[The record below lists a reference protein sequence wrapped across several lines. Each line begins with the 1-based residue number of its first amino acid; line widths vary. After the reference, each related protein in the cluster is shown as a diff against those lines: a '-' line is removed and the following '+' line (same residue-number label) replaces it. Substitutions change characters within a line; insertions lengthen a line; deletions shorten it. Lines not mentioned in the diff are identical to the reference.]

1 MNEQQIKASLAA
13 HPKQPDAA
21 DVMQKIKTAETM
33 ETIKHFAQSPNAER
47 AKGGDLDAMRT
58 LIADMM
64 SSAEGQSLI
73 EQVKNAANN

>member
-1 MNEQQIKASLAA
+1 
-13 HPKQPDAA
+13 
-21 DVMQKIKTAETM
+21 M